1 MAKFCVRYVMDIL
14 QIILYDISLFSIDIL
29 MLMIETHNFVNL
41 DLYQNEHNF
50 FDIFSIK
57 QSTMLFYQIEP

>member
-1 MAKFCVRYVMDIL
+1 MPRYVMDIL
-14 QIILYDISLFSIDIL
+14 LIILYDVSLFSIDIL

-57 QSTMLFYQIEP
+57 KSYIIYST

>member
-50 FDIFSIK
+50 FDIVSIK
-57 QSTMLFYQIEP
+57 QSTLLFYQIEP